1 MGKNLVILFA
11 ACVFVSSVHGAQ
23 LTRSWET
30 KEMDPRV
37 RTRDDGVEDILKIGK
52 VNLLPVDTPPPRDL
66 QCNPSSP
73 CTFDLF
79 FFKGETFKLHDPSRK
94 NILFIPGGPGQFI
107 SGKTAGNMALGALDG
122 AGRQIIDGKPILEVN
137 GKHNIVYFHLRGA
150 GRSLIDRNNKFDQ
163 FLRAKYVV
171 EDIEILRKKVLEDKP
186 WDAIYAHSWGTV
198 VAQLYANKYG
208 KPDIAS
214 GRPEPQVKSLILSAP
229 IVRRSSRTLNARI
242 EKTVSNLEKIF
253 KFYKPIG
260 SCVISDEKYLEG
272 RVTDFDEPPFSLGA
286 GGHEKLDGTDNLC
299 FVTDSRIGDITS
311 EVQRILT
318 DLEPDYGSV
327 EFVKDHFDKLK
338 RDLNFPASLKKY
350 PKELYA
356 ALRKVQM
363 LGAPE
368 PDGLVFTQ
376 DTKSMV
382 DLALIIGYHLTPQIS
397 QNLQARCDPSGKF
410 LTGAAASPA
419 IKSKYC
425 KRMVKAKDLL
435 LRSSDRFQSER
446 ARYVLGTYDGAARW
460 LFQLLNKDCFTG
472 EDLRKF
478 ANAAMGP
485 TDRKKPVRDA
495 ARRIGIDT
503 SGDSFCGWDPG
514 GNNSHNVPTLILAG
528 SDDAIIAGCQAEDFF
543 SDGLTGA
550 EKVFLEFVGMGHAM
564 SVADMSSSAKALP
577 STQTQAFAE
586 LIDKFVTM
594 APPQR
599 ATFIANVQSELSI
612 LKARERLPTQGLIAC
627 RQ

>member
-1 MGKNLVILFA
+1 MGKNLGILFA
-11 ACVFVSSVHGAQ
+11 VCVFVSSAQGAQ
-23 LTRSWET
+23 LTGSWET

-37 RTRDDGVEDILKIGK
+37 RTRGDRGEPILKIDK
-52 VNLLPVDTPPPRDL
+52 VNLLPVTTPPAKDL
-66 QCNPSSP
+66 QCNPSSA

-79 FFKGETFKLHDPSRK
+79 YFKGETFELHDPSRK
-94 NILFIPGGPGQFI
+94 NVLFITGGPGQFVEENR
-107 SGKTAGNMALGALDG
+107 KGNFALGALDG
-122 AGRQIIDGKPILEVN
+122 SASKIKDGKLESDPERNN
-137 GKHNIVYFHLRGA
+137 GIHNIVYFHLRGA
-150 GRSLIDRNNKFDQ
+150 GRSVINRNNKYDQ

-214 GRPEPQVKSLILSAP
+214 GHPESRVKSLILSAP
-229 IVRRSSRTLNARI
+229 IVRRNARPLTARI

-253 KFYKPIG
+253 KFYRPIG
-260 SCVISDEKYLEG
+260 DCVISDEKYLKD
-272 RVTDFDEPPFSLGA
+272 RVTDFHKQFSVDF
-286 GGHEKLDGTDNLC
+286 GGKPLDGLDNLC
-299 FVTDSRIGDITS
+299 FVTDSRVADITS

-318 DLEPDYGSV
+318 DLEADYGSV
-327 EFVKDHFDKLK
+327 DFVKDHYPKLK
-338 RDLNFPASLKKY
+338 TNRNFPASLKKY
-350 PKELYA
+350 PRELYQA
-356 ALRKVQM
+356 IRRVQM

-368 PDGLVFTQ
+368 ADGLVSTK

-382 DLALIIGYHLTPQIS
+382 DLALIIGSYLTPRTSRHRQTP
-397 QNLQARCDPSGKF
+397 CDPSGKF
-410 LTGAAASPA
+410 FTGAAASPG
-419 IKSKYC
+419 IKTKYC
-425 KRMVKAKDLL
+425 ARLREAKDDL
-435 LRSSDRFQSER
+435 LRFKDSVESER
-446 ARYVLGTYDGAARW
+446 ARYVFGVYDGAARW
-460 LFQLLNKDCFTG
+460 LFRLLNKDCFTG

-495 ARRIGIDT
+495 AKKIGIDT

-514 GNNSHNVPTLILAG
+514 GSNAHSVPTLILAG
-528 SDDAIIAGCQAEDFF
+528 SADTIIAGCQAEDFYN
-543 SDGLTGA
+543 DGLAG
-550 EKVFLEFVGMGHAM
+550 EKVFIEFPGMGHAM
-564 SVADMSSSAKALP
+564 TVADASFLALP
-577 STQTQAFAE
+577 LPQTQTFAD

-612 LKARERLPTQGLIAC
+612 LKARERLPIQGLIAC